1 MKTISIYF
9 STLLLLLSISL
20 QAQTRNERKTMSQ
33 GVYESIVLEIPDLDA
48 KTVGD
53 LWEDFSKDFYGT
65 RAKYDRRNKEYFSDD
80 AEIAAIGKGNTID
93 IYTSIEDKGKDQG
106 SELSM
111 WIDLGGAYLAANTHA
126 DRYLEAEKMLI
137 RFGLEVAKENVRMQ
151 IKAQEKALDD
161 LEDDLKKLG
170 NDKERLERDIV
181 KAQEAIAR
189 AEEEIKTNDQSQSD
203 KEAEIKAQQE
213 LIEATKRKLKDL

>member
-9 STLLLLLSISL
+9 SAVLFLLAGSL
-20 QAQTRNERKTMSQ
+20 QAQTTNERKTMSE
-33 GVYESIVLEIPDLDA
+33 GVYEAIVIQIPDLDA

-53 LWEDFSKDFYGT
+53 LWTDFSKDFYGT
-65 RAKYDRRNKEYFSDD
+65 RAKYNRKTKEYFSDD

-93 IYTSIEDKGKDQG
+93 IYTRIEDKNNG

-111 WIDLGGAYLAANTHA
+111 WINLGGAYLEANTHA

-137 RFGLEVAKENVRMQ
+137 RFGLESAKENVRME

-161 LEDDLKKLG
+161 LESDLKKLG
-170 NDKERLERDIV
+170 ADKERLERDIV

-189 AEEEIKTNDQSQSD
+189 AEEEIKSNVQSQDD

-213 LIEATKRKLKDL
+213 LIEATKQKLKDL